1 MTSPSNINVYINGV
15 LTTVY
20 KYVGTKNGKLIYKP
34 KKAGKKMK
42 TVNWTKI
49 IGSIGRSFVESFAK
63 GKTSGRALYN
73 IALSYGGSAEV
84 RNLLRSRGVD
94 EARQLARKALSRR

>member
-1 MTSPSNINVYINGV
+1 MRNIFCVKIMGKAT
-15 LTTVY
+15 LAIP
-20 KYVGTKNGKLIYKP
+20 KNLRSI